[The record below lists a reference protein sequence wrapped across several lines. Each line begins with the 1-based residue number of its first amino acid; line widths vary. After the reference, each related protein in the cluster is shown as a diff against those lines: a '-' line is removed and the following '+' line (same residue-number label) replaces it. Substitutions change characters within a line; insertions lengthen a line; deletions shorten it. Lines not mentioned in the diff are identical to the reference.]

1 MTERSGSRVTEEA
14 VLAVF
19 ELLPPGEPYTSS
31 EIADELGCARTTAYK
46 RLQDL
51 AASGQ
56 LSTKKVGARGRVWW
70 LPIAVP
76 SDGGG
81 AAEESQ
87 ASVPDY
93 ATLLARELQY
103 HAVFNEAFDAI
114 VIADDEAQYVDVNP
128 AACALFGLPREELL
142 GKTIEDFA
150 PEEYDFENAW
160 RDFQGDQLDRG
171 LFPLVRADGERRIV
185 EFAASP
191 NILPGRH
198 LSVLRDVTERS
209 EAKAELER
217 ERERSQR
224 YQKSLAADA
233 VIELSFELTGGDV
246 FSDLSATLDCR
257 FEFEGLVPTSD
268 GRLLQYVTA
277 FDVDP
282 DTLTAVLHESPQVN
296 GCRVVHDS
304 AHATEL
310 ELDLTDSPVEV
321 LFEAG
326 ASSRSMHS
334 EGGVTTLVA
343 EARADLALQPL
354 LEAFTDAYPDATVVT
369 KRTLSRPI
377 VTTRQYRDA
386 LANTFTERQR
396 ETLRAAYLSGY
407 FEWPR
412 TSKANVIAESMGIA
426 ASTWLRH
433 LRIAERKLVQWYFD
447 ELEA

>member
-19 ELLPPGEPYTSS
+19 ESLPPGEPYTSS

-51 AASGQ
+51 AASGK

-76 SDGGG
+76 SDSDVD
-81 AAEESQ
+81 AKEST

-93 ATLLARELQY
+93 ATLLAQELQY

-142 GKTIEDFA
+142 GKTIGDFA

-296 GCRVVHDS
+296 ACRVVHDS

-354 LEAFTDAYPDATVVT
+354 LEAFTDAYPDATVVA

-412 TSKANVIAESMGIA
+412 ASKADVIAESMGIA
-426 ASTWLRH
+426 ASTWLHH
-433 LRIAERKLVQWYFD
+433 LRIAERKLVKWYFD